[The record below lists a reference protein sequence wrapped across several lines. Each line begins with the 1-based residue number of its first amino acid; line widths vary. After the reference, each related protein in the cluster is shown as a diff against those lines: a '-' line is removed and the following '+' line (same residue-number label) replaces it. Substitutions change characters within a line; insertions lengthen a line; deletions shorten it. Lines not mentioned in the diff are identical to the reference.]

1 VGVERERRWSA
12 GLETPILGGVSN
24 LALFILAAVLVPV
37 AVGIVTGAIMR
48 PYGPWKD
55 TLEVAAA
62 GSGVVAVALL
72 VAVVV
77 GLFADQSSDTADQAA
92 AVQAIFIVPL
102 LLPIFGLVLVGAAIG
117 KLLGRSL
124 RGPGEE

>member
-1 VGVERERRWSA
+1 
-12 GLETPILGGVSN
+12 VSN
-24 LALFILAAVLVPV
+24 LALFILAAVLVPI

-48 PYGPWKD
+48 PHDPWKD
-55 TLEVAAA
+55 ALDVAAA
-62 GSGVVAVALL
+62 GSGVVAAALL

-92 AVQAIFIVPL
+92 GVQAIFIVPL